1 MKKRMVEQGAAALI
15 VVIFSVLLLITVSL
29 GFMRLVATD
38 QQRTINDEL
47 SRGAYDAAI
56 AGVEDG
62 KRVLQA
68 CIGNGDVNA
77 CQAIAD
83 TDNRCRTVQKSTILS
98 ADPAFAD
105 APEVLIQNSTGISGG
120 FDQAYTC
127 VRIDRNTHDL
137 EGSLTNDSSRIIP
150 LATVDPF
157 TDIIVSWYQRPVGST
172 VDLPG
177 GVITDTPLPAAS
189 AWAPL
194 SRVRPPILRVQ
205 LIQFQNGNFSL
216 DQFDESGGGNT
227 VYLYP
232 KSTGLNQYDFAS
244 DGRRSSTNQ
253 LLKAVQCNASVLAG
267 QFVCSAQLRLPN
279 PPGPG
284 GSAANRQAYLRLTA
298 IYGETDYLVRAVGT
312 QFHDVSPAI
321 DSTGRASDVFRRVR
335 ARVELVSTQDQ
346 SLYPRATVD
355 ITRNFC
361 KDFSVTADAYVAGI
375 CQFNQP

>member
-1 MKKRMVEQGAAALI
+1 MNKRMVEQGAAALI

-83 TDNRCRTVQKSTILS
+83 TDDRCRTVQKSTILS
-98 ADPAFAD
+98 ANPAFAD

-177 GVITDTPLPAAS
+177 GMPTDTSLPVAS
-189 AWAPL
+189 AWKPAG
-194 SRVRPPILRVQ
+194 RERPPILRVQ

-216 DQFDESGGGNT
+216 DQFDQSGGGNT
-227 VYLYP
+227 LYLYP

-244 DGRRSSTNQ
+244 DGRQSSANQ
-253 LLKAVQCNASVLAG
+253 LLKAVSCNASVLAG
-267 QFVCSAQLRLPN
+267 QFVCSARLRLPN

-284 GSAANRQAYLRLTA
+284 SDATNRQAYLRLTS
-298 IYGETDYLVRAVGT
+298 IYGETDYTVRAVDT
-312 QFHDVSPAI
+312 VFRDVSPAI

-335 ARVELVSTQDQ
+335 ARVERVSTQDQ

-361 KDFSVTADAYVAGI
+361 KDFSVSADAYVAGS